1 MGALEL
7 PRLLIQT
14 KIKSMLAADSFV
26 ARLSRF
32 VGPAWDVG

>member
-1 MGALEL
+1 MGALGV

-14 KIKSMLAADSFV
+14 KIRSMLAAVSFV

-32 VGPAWDVG
+32 IAPAWDVG